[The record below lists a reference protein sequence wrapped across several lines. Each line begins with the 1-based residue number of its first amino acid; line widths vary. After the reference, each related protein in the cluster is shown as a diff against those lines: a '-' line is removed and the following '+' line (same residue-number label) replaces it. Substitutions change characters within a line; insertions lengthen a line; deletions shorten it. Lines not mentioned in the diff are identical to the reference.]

1 MSNHAEDEE
10 PDVVRR
16 VEPARAPLP
25 PGLTRSEEQFVP
37 TTVRVSSRGVFAVVA
52 AFILLLLV
60 VLAVWLYFGERKV
73 ERRRATIESGLPI
86 ETPNPKPTPP
96 AWASGEI
103 VPVFPEM
110 LRVTSTAL
118 GNVPL
123 AIVNGKRVA
132 EGDWVDVTTDK
143 GVATL
148 VVDKIDD
155 GVVHFRN
162 GEIKIDPKLATGP
175 PHKDSH

>member
-1 MSNHAEDEE
+1 MSNFSEDEE
-10 PDVVRR
+10 PDVVRP
-16 VEPARAPLP
+16 VEPARPPLP
-25 PGLTRSEEQFVP
+25 PGLTRSEEQLVP
-37 TTVRVSSRGVFAVVA
+37 TTARVSSWGLFAVVA

-60 VLAVWLYFGERKV
+60 VLAVWLYFGERKI
-73 ERRRATIESGLPI
+73 ERRQATIESGRPI

-96 AWASGEI
+96 AWAAGKI
-103 VPVFPEM
+103 VPIFPEM
-110 LRVTSTAL
+110 LRVSSTAM
-118 GNVPL
+118 GKVPL

-132 EGDWVDVTTDK
+132 EGDWIDVTTDK

-162 GEIKIDPKLATGP
+162 GEMKIDARLATGP
-175 PHKDSH
+175 PRKDSH